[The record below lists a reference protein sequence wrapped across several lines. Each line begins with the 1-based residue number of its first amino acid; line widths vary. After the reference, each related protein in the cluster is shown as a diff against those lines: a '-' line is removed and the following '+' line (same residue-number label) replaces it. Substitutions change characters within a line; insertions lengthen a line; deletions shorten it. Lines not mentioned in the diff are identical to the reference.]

1 MAQQLR
7 DGEARFYRTFGFLQ
21 RHGALSDAEVAT
33 LRNELEQAHARR
45 YRPPLGE
52 YVTRELEPMLRLES
66 PFAASLPEDERF
78 GGVAERLQGPSYLCA
93 VNSYVLRG
101 NTSWHPDFERDV
113 GEFGQCDG
121 LVMAV
126 YLEPLDGSS
135 GALRVLPG
143 SHVNPFHA
151 DVFDEVQS
159 AALPFG
165 GAAAEWPCHIC
176 ACQPNG
182 VGRSVFDPPPCL
194 PLSLSLS
201 LSLSLCVSD

>member
-1 MAQQLR
+1 
-7 DGEARFYRTFGFLQ
+7 
-21 RHGALSDAEVAT
+21 
-33 LRNELEQAHARR
+33 
-45 YRPPLGE
+45 
-52 YVTRELEPMLRLES
+52 
-66 PFAASLPEDERF
+66 
-78 GGVAERLQGPSYLCA
+78 

-201 LSLSLCVSD
+201 LSLFLSVLVTEMHWYYSGSAHADIVIWNSHIWHASLGCVSDIHCCHYYARTLSAVQHGGFVC